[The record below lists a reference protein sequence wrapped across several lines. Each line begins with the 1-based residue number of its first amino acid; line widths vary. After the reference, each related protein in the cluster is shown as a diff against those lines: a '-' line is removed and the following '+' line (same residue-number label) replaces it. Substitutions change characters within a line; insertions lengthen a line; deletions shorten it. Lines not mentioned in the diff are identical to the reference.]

1 MLFHCYSG
9 GLEYLN
15 EVIGMGGMCS
25 FGGAVTWENST
36 GEKLREVVRK
46 IPLENILCET
56 DSPYMSP
63 SPLRGRRNEP
73 ANVKYVYSRIAD
85 ERGMSFADFSR
96 VVEDNAL
103 RFFGWDKNV

>member
-15 EVIGMGGMCS
+15 EVLGMGGMCS
-25 FGGAVTWENST
+25 FGGAVTWDNKASEQ
-36 GEKLREVVRK
+36 LREVVRV

-56 DSPYMSP
+56 DSPYMTP

-73 ANVKYVYSRIAD
+73 ANVKYVYNTIAD
-85 ERGMSFADFSR
+85 ERNMSLAEFSR
-96 VVEDNAL
+96 AVENNAGK
-103 RFFGWDKNV
+103 FFGWNNV